1 MEIWEIVTI
10 GVGLSMDAFAV
21 GMTDGMAE
29 PRMRILKIFLIAG
42 AFGLFQ
48 FLMPVLGYYLGS
60 VFTSLVK
67 RIAPWLSF
75 AILAF
80 LGGKMIFDFIMEH
93 RKKGEDSPPAHPT
106 GAAKL
111 LVQAVATS
119 IDALAVGVTLL
130 AAETSQGLPFHVTLC
145 ALVIGAI
152 TFSLSVAAVLIG
164 RKAGDKFSDKAQL
177 LGGVILVAIGLKI
190 LIEGLIA

>member
-93 RKKGEDSPPAHPT
+93 RKKGEEPPPAHPT

-152 TFSLSVAAVLIG
+152 TFALSVAAVFIG
-164 RKAGDKFSDKAQL
+164 KKAGDKFSDKAQL